1 MPVPR
6 RLSPE
11 ERYLQKKRAELATLE
26 AQLAERELEVH
37 TLRGGLISFAPHTVT
52 HPNLADLAP
61 AELDRE
67 LRESKELIEQRLAH
81 AVTHVSAP
89 YGDAARF
96 TPAVSEAA
104 RAAGYASCATAIRG
118 PNETNDVYALHRDH
132 VVASW
137 PVRDLRYFLS
147 R

>member
-1 MPVPR
+1 M
-6 RLSPE
+6 
-11 ERYLQKKRAELATLE
+11 
-26 AQLAERELEVH
+26 
-37 TLRGGLISFAPHTVT
+37 
-52 HPNLADLAP
+52 
-61 AELDRE
+61 
-67 LRESKELIEQRLAH
+67 
-81 AVTHVSAP
+81 SAP

-104 RAAGYASCATAIRG
+104 RVAGYASCATAIRG

-132 VVASW
+132 VVAGW